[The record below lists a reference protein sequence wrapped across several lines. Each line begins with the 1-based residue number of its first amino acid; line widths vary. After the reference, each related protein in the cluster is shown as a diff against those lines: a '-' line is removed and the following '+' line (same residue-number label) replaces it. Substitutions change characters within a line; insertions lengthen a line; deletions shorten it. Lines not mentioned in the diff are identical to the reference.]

1 MEYLIRN
8 CEEKDLTILVELCQK
23 HAQYEQASYNPD
35 GKLENLRKAI
45 FSQNPKLYCLVVE
58 INEKLCGYA
67 TYTYDFSTWDAQIFM
82 YMDCL
87 FLDESTRGIGIG
99 EAIIDQL
106 KQIATISN
114 CVNIQWQTP
123 VFNVRAIKFYKRIG
137 AAGKEKV
144 RFFVDL

>member
-8 CEEKDLTILVELCQK
+8 CEENDLTVLVELCQK
-23 HAQYEQASYNPD
+23 HAQYEQTSYNPE
-35 GKLENLRKAI
+35 GKLENLRNAI
-45 FSQNPKLYCLVVE
+45 FSENPKLFCLVIE
-58 INEKLCGYA
+58 INENLLGYA
-67 TYTYDFSTWDAQIFM
+67 TYTYDFSTWDAQTFM

-87 FLDESTRGIGIG
+87 FLDENTRGFGIG

-106 KQIATISN
+106 KQIAIDNN

-123 VFNVRAIKFYKRIG
+123 IFNARAIKFYKRIG
-137 AAGKEKV
+137 AIGKDKV